1 MRFPSRTWLA
11 VRGTPFIHGGV
22 SRVSLIPNTRLV
34 KSAQPCVRNGAD
46 TCLRRFYYDVL
57 GKSKKNFL
65 LQLEGGH
72 GNHKG
77 TADVVASPA
86 LWRPSHLASK
96 KRRRHEKIMPA
107 PPATTPSS
115 ACLRALLPEGQ
126 SVISSVIIGLIASVA
141 LLVAS
146 LVSFLVF
153 VFLKVVLLVVVPL
166 MRLVILAFAQPL
178 LVILVF
184 RIILVLACAIHCRRR
199 HSARLCLP

>member
-1 MRFPSRTWLA
+1 MPDLFARNGSGFLRTALCVQITSRHISRGLAPFCNRGRENVMRFPSGAWLA
-11 VRGTPFIHGGV
+11 ARGTPFIHGGV

-86 LWRPSHLASK
+86 LWCPSQLPSK
-96 KRRRHEKIMPA
+96 KRRRHEKTMSA

-126 SVISSVIIGLIASVA
+126 SVISSVDYRGDRLRGPAGSQPRKLSGL
-141 LLVAS
+141 
-146 LVSFLVF
+146 
-153 VFLKVVLLVVVPL
+153 
-166 MRLVILAFAQPL
+166 RL
-178 LVILVF
+178 
-184 RIILVLACAIHCRRR
+184 
-199 HSARLCLP
+199 S